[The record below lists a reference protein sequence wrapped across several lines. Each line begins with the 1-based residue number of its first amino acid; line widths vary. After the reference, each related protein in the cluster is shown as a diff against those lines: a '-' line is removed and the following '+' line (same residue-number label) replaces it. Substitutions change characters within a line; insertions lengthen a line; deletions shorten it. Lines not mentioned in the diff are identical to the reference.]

1 LHKKVM
7 LLEELQQLDLKID
20 SCNSGKTELFERL
33 TASEAELEEARLLV
47 AAKEEALSGVQVA
60 KSELDANMATE
71 NDNIRRSETR
81 LKDIK
86 TQKEYQA
93 VSREITAAK
102 KLKAELEEQISQK
115 AAQLVQLKEEIAAA
129 GESHATLAEKSAA
142 QKRDVDAEVARIDAE
157 IAKIRKEREATEKE
171 IPAALMNRY
180 RMLREKRQ
188 GLAVVEARDGYC
200 LGCNMNLP
208 PQLYNNLLKVN
219 ELITCPHC
227 QRVLFIRQ

>member
-102 KLKAELEEQISQK
+102 KLKGELDEQISQK

-142 QKRDVDAEVARIDAE
+142 QKREVDTEVARIDAE

>member
-1 LHKKVM
+1 MHKKVM

-102 KLKAELEEQISQK
+102 KLKGELDEQISQK

-142 QKRDVDAEVARIDAE
+142 QKREVDTEVARIDAE